1 MLKFLCSAN
10 IDWVATGTMIT
21 AIGTLLIV
29 AIAYFQLQKANKI
42 SQADFDQRFKD
53 DFFKKETQQ
62 LFMLFQYNLLVFKIE
77 PVTGDDYKFPYFE
90 LDRKKIDANP
100 IYSMYLPENKYRFSS
115 YEIDNLLLGHFE
127 DLGLFYKKKLMNIEF
142 IYSGFSYY
150 IEEIYENDEIKKYI
164 RWSRDNE
171 GNENDYA
178 EDTFEDFDIIFKKVK
193 CYEKRK
199 KIYRNIKKRFKFQIC

>member
-21 AIGTLLIV
+21 AIGTLLIA

-100 IYSMYLPENKYRFSS
+100 IYSMYLPENKYHFSS
-115 YEIDNLLLGHFE
+115 YYCL
-127 DLGLFYKKKLMNIEF
+127 KKTVPLRL
-142 IYSGFSYY
+142 YSKTPFLV
-150 IEEIYENDEIKKYI
+150 DK
-164 RWSRDNE
+164 
-171 GNENDYA
+171 
-178 EDTFEDFDIIFKKVK
+178 IISFKA
-193 CYEKRK
+193 
-199 KIYRNIKKRFKFQIC
+199 ITLWKFVILSKNSSMF